1 MTTSTTREPEPRQAA
16 SAGEPDGA
24 GAARGRETAHAAFEL
39 LERYGLLLFLAAVA
53 LLFALLPATSSL
65 FPTSRNVDALLGNQT
80 VVTIAALAA
89 ILPLITNHFDVSV
102 GSVLGLS
109 SIGTAAAMSRFHA
122 GLAVAILVGI
132 LIGCV
137 VGAINGALVAFAKLN
152 AVIVTLAATII
163 ISGVVQWYTS
173 GVAINTG
180 ISGHLTD
187 FGSLKWLGIPRPAWL
202 LLGVC
207 LVVWYLLEQTPL
219 GRRLHMIGD
228 NPQASHLIGVRVN
241 RLTFLS
247 FVLAGALAGVAGV
260 VLCAR
265 TGGANPNDGPG
276 YLFPA
281 LVAAFLGTTAIRPG
295 RFNVWGTLVAVFF
308 VAATVNGLSLSGA
321 QPWVQPVFNGVAL
334 LVAVALAALLAR
346 RRRQGR
352 L

>member
-1 MTTSTTREPEPRQAA
+1 MTTSTTRPPDPRTPTT
-16 SAGEPDGA
+16 AGEPDRSA
-24 GAARGRETAHAAFEL
+24 SPAPRRPSAPLEL
-39 LERYGLLLFLAAVA
+39 LERYGLLLFLAGVAV
-53 LLFALLPATSSL
+53 LFSVLPATTEL
-65 FPTSRNVDALLGNQT
+65 FPTGRNIDALLGNQT

-89 ILPLITNHFDVSV
+89 IVPLIPNHFDVSV

-109 SIGTAAAMSRFHA
+109 AIGTAAAMSRFHA
-122 GLAVAILVGI
+122 SLPVAILVGVGI
-132 LIGCV
+132 GALIGV
-137 VGAINGALVAFAKLN
+137 INGALIAYGGLN

-163 ISGVVQWYTS
+163 ISGVVELYTS
-173 GVAINTG
+173 GVTINTG
-180 ISGHLTD
+180 ISGTLTD

-202 LLGVC
+202 LLAVC
-207 LVVWYLLEQTPL
+207 LVVWYVLEQTPL
-219 GRRLHMIGD
+219 GRRLYMIGE
-228 NPQASHLIGVRVN
+228 NPQAAHLIGVRVK

-247 FVLAGALAGVAGV
+247 FVIAGALAGVAGV

-295 RFNVWGTLVAVFF
+295 RFNVWGTLAAVFF
-308 VAATVNGLSLSGA
+308 VAVTVNGLSLSGA
-321 QPWVQPVFNGVAL
+321 EPWVQPVFNGVAL
-334 LVAVALAALLAR
+334 LVAVALAALLAA